1 MPGEFRNIVAK
12 ELKEIVRD
20 PRLLLGMILVPVVML
35 PLMGSAVRIGVEAT
49 QKSVAN
55 LRIGYANLDALDAT
69 HAYGDRLY
77 GTLRT
82 TGASVVNVTATD
94 AASALDWAKVNSID
108 TLVVVPGNFTEVI
121 AANRTADVL
130 VFQVLRHF
138 GMDESAGTGIVQSAL
153 KTFNDAVLQQRLGSA
168 TPTPAEMRAESV
180 VRGEVLAMPP
190 DVVVSG
196 IMTSSLLIPV
206 MIALVMIFACQLA
219 ATSVA
224 MEKEQKTLEVLL
236 TLPIRRMS
244 ILLGKLSGVILIS
257 LLATVAILFSMTYYM
272 GSFMFGGARPVDLS
286 STAMAPELVGY
297 VLLGVSL
304 FLSLLAALALSVL
317 LAAYT
322 KDVRSAQSLMGILYL
337 PIFIPAFVLMFAP
350 LEIMPGGFQAVIY
363 AIPFSYPIL
372 AAKALYTKEYLV
384 VALGILYQVAFS
396 FGAVWLAARLFASEK
411 IMTARLRFGKK
422 KAPGG
427 EEP

>member
-1 MPGEFRNIVAK
+1 MPSEFRNIVAK

-20 PRLLLGMILVPVVML
+20 PRLLLGMILVPVIML
-35 PLMGSAVRIGVEAT
+35 PLMGSAVRIGIEAT
-49 QKSVAN
+49 QESVAN
-55 LRIGYANLDALDAT
+55 LRIGYANFDALDAT
-69 HAYGDRLY
+69 HAYADRLY
-77 GTLRT
+77 DTLRT
-82 TGASVVNVTATD
+82 TGVSLENATATD
-94 AASALDWAKVNSID
+94 TAGALDWAKVNSID

-138 GMDESAGTGIVQSAL
+138 GMDEAAGTGIVQGAL
-153 KTFNDAVLQQRLGSA
+153 QRFNDAVLQQRLGSA
-168 TPTPAEMRAESV
+168 TPTPARMEAESV
-180 VRGEVLAMPP
+180 VRGEVLNTAP
-190 DVVVSG
+190 DVVVNG
-196 IMTSSLLIPV
+196 IMTSSLLIPI
-206 MIALVMIFACQLA
+206 MIALVMIFASQLA

-244 ILLGKLSGVILIS
+244 ILLGKLSGVILVS

-272 GSFMFGGARPVDLS
+272 GSFMFGGATPVDLS
-286 STAMAPELVGY
+286 ATAMAPELAGY

-350 LEIMPGGFQAVIY
+350 LEIMPAGMQAVIY
-363 AIPFSYPIL
+363 AVPFSYPII

-384 VALGILYQVAFS
+384 VGLGILYQVAFS

-422 KAPGG
+422 KAQGG